1 MALSSEYIVSG
12 FNAVLKN
19 CPVGSDMRR
28 AICGDLQGGGRMFY
42 VSRGA
47 MQALHKN
54 GIKAPKLR
62 KEIKRL
68 SNRRN
73 RHFHREAVTRILH
86 GDEDTVEKVDRFTEW
101 DTN

>member
-1 MALSSEYIVSG
+1 
-12 FNAVLKN
+12 
-19 CPVGSDMRR
+19 
-28 AICGDLQGGGRMFY
+28 MFF

-47 MQALHKN
+47 MNALHKN

-68 SNRRN
+68 ANRRN
-73 RHFHREAVTRILH
+73 RHFRREAIAMFLR
-86 GDEDTVEKVDRFTEW
+86 GDEDAVEKVDRFTER